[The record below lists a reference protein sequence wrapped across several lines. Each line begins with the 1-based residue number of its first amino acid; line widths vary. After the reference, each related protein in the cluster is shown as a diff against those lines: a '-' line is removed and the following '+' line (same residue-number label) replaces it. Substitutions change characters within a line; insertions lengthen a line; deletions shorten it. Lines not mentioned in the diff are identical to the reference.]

1 MAWRHENIGR
11 SLHDWLQQN
20 ASGALYIRLQSS
32 LEAAIRE
39 GALKPGSKL
48 PPERKLAKQLN
59 VSRTTVTTAYREL
72 EAKGLVR
79 GFVGRGTYVCGALES
94 TDVPFSWHGKMSVAS
109 LRLSNERVALNCDSV
124 NPGLISFERGSP
136 ALECFP
142 VEEYRRI
149 EQPIV
154 SRRSSDAL
162 GVGPI
167 TGQPALR
174 NAIAKEH
181 SVKAEQVLVV
191 AGSQQ
196 GLDLLARSLI
206 DPGDH
211 VVVEKPGYFVAFETF
226 LGAGARL
233 VGWDALRSDMGELE
247 DLILRYR
254 PKFICTTPSFQN
266 PTGRT
271 LSLSQRNELIEVAV
285 RYRTPVIE
293 DEPYRELYFD
303 GPPPRSLRELDER
316 GIVVHLSTFSALLAP
331 GLRVGYIVAPESFV
345 NVLALA
351 KQRTSMFTA
360 GLEQLV
366 LAEMLRS
373 GVLAAHLPRV
383 RQEHRLRRDAMIGAL
398 QRTLPQDLLT
408 FSTPAGGVYLW
419 ARLFR
424 NLNTSEL
431 NNLAIREGI
440 AFAPGELFYPESAGT
455 HEMRLCFAGSPVS
468 MIVEGVARLRNA
480 IHLALSSKQ

>member
-181 SVKAEQVLVV
+181 SVKAE
-191 AGSQQ
+191 
-196 GLDLLARSLI
+196 
-206 DPGDH
+206 
-211 VVVEKPGYFVAFETF
+211 EKKT
-226 LGAGARL
+226 
-233 VGWDALRSDMGELE
+233 
-247 DLILRYR
+247 
-254 PKFICTTPSFQN
+254 PKKK
-266 PTGRT
+266 
-271 LSLSQRNELIEVAV
+271 
-285 RYRTPVIE
+285 
-293 DEPYRELYFD
+293 
-303 GPPPRSLRELDER
+303 
-316 GIVVHLSTFSALLAP
+316 
-331 GLRVGYIVAPESFV
+331 V
-345 NVLALA
+345 N
-351 KQRTSMFTA
+351 T
-360 GLEQLV
+360 
-366 LAEMLRS
+366 
-373 GVLAAHLPRV
+373 
-383 RQEHRLRRDAMIGAL
+383 
-398 QRTLPQDLLT
+398 
-408 FSTPAGGVYLW
+408 
-419 ARLFR
+419 
-424 NLNTSEL
+424 
-431 NNLAIREGI
+431 
-440 AFAPGELFYPESAGT
+440 
-455 HEMRLCFAGSPVS
+455 
-468 MIVEGVARLRNA
+468 
-480 IHLALSSKQ
+480 